1 MTGHYLYIMININ
14 ANFQVYKKVAL
25 SNRSNFRHKFVT
37 TFIYLY
43 YLMTK
48 SVKRKLEYDYFK
60 RANIFMY
67 FGRTKLQGYFCE

>member
-48 SVKRKLEYDYFK
+48 SVKRKLEYDYLK
-60 RANIFMY
+60 RANIFM
-67 FGRTKLQGYFCE
+67 